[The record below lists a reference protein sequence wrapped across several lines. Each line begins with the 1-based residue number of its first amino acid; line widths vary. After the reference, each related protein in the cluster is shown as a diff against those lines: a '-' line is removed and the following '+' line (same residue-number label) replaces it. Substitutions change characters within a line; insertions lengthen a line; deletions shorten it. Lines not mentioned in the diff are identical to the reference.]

1 MTRIRKKTKKKM
13 MRKRRKSWRLVV
25 PQEENIESFLWCML
39 PHSLSVLVIG
49 IQYFCNRTQ
58 KYVKA
63 LDISILEIDMIN
75 SF

>member
-1 MTRIRKKTKKKM
+1 MMRIRKKMKKKM

-49 IQYFCNRTQ
+49 IQYFCNVNVSMSKPWTFQYWR
-58 KYVKA
+58 
-63 LDISILEIDMIN
+63 LI
-75 SF
+75 

>member
-1 MTRIRKKTKKKM
+1 MMRIRKKMKKKM

-49 IQYFCNRTQ
+49 IQYFCNVNVSMSKPWTFNIG
-58 KYVKA
+58 
-63 LDISILEIDMIN
+63 D
-75 SF
+75 

>member
-1 MTRIRKKTKKKM
+1 MMRIRKKMMKKM

-39 PHSLSVLVIG
+39 PHSLSVIV

>member
-1 MTRIRKKTKKKM
+1 MMRIRKKMKKKL

-25 PQEENIESFLWCML
+25 PQEENIGSFLWCML

>member
-1 MTRIRKKTKKKM
+1 MTRIRKKMKKKM

-25 PQEENIESFLWCML
+25 TQEENIESFLWCML

-58 KYVKA
+58 MYVKA